1 MKNFQVTKIQSL
13 KISFLFSLFFFCVN
27 SCANPQIT
35 PDFYKG
41 LLNKSRINE
50 SVRLFENALT
60 SSNIF
65 IRQAAAEE
73 LAKLESSSVKLSSK
87 TLRLIR
93 REISGWRAKALGL
106 FENERANE
114 KVLEFFLNFDYIETI
129 PDEVKVYLLKECNK
143 RKVFLYEKE
152 LAAIE
157 GHYAVSRLQYNE
169 ALMFFRA
176 FQEDGNWPRNIPKL
190 FIKYPVL
197 INDLGKAFQYTPYG
211 REGLSLFLQWRDN
224 LEQVNPDEKNILYN
238 LLFYTARIARRSGQN
253 TQAISLFEQALPYA
267 PDTEQSD
274 ACIWYIL
281 ELSLSG
287 TMEFFSLQLEKY
299 ISDWHDG
306 SYFND
311 LLERFLHTLVS
322 KKEWKRII
330 QVFDIIK
337 ASSASMKSGYAWVI
351 ARAVEEG
358 ILSNE
363 NLSSVQGTGTETS
376 IPMLLQTAYNAPY
389 GDVSPVLYYRS
400 LSAEVLD
407 LPFLEFHEETAAD
420 KNRKDSPAMQ
430 FLLGFFANNA
440 AEYVLP
446 YIKQMEKELSVDELR
461 IIAQFLE
468 KEGMYIQSMLLASR
482 YITREDYVSDK
493 RDMELLFPCP
503 YREFVEKYA
512 EEIGIEAY
520 IVFGL
525 IRTESA
531 FQKDVVS
538 RAGAVGL
545 TQLMPATAQEM
556 AGRIRRAGGPDY
568 AAYEN
573 GIDLRDPEINIHIG
587 AFYLNYLKGRFEDT
601 LLSLMAYNGGMNRIR
616 RLRAASV
623 LPVDLFLET
632 ITIAETRDYGRK
644 VLSAAA
650 VYKALYYS
658 DR

>member
-1 MKNFQVTKIQSL
+1 MKKLQVSKIHFL
-13 KISFLFSLFFFCVN
+13 KVNFLFSLFFFCVN
-27 SCANPQIT
+27 SCASPQIT

-41 LLNKSRINE
+41 LLNKSKINE

-60 SSNIF
+60 SSNIY

-73 LAKLESSSVKLSSK
+73 LAKLDASSVKLSLK

-93 REISGWRAKALGL
+93 REISGWRAKAFGL

-114 KVLEFFLNFDYIETI
+114 KVLEFFLNFDYGETI
-129 PDEVKVYLLKECNK
+129 PDEVKVYLIQECNK
-143 RKVFLYEKE
+143 RKVYLDEKE

-169 ALMFFRA
+169 ALVFFRA
-176 FQEDGNWPRNIPKL
+176 FQEDGNWPKVIPKL
-190 FIKYPVL
+190 FVKYPVL
-197 INDLGKAFQYTPYG
+197 INDLGKAFQYTSYG
-211 REGLSLFLQWRDN
+211 REGLSLFLQWWDN
-224 LEQVNPDEKNILYN
+224 LEQENPDEKNVIYN
-238 LLFYTARIARRSGQN
+238 LLFYTARIARRNGQN
-253 TQAISLFEQALPYA
+253 TQAISFFEQALPHA

-287 TMEFFSLQLEKY
+287 TNDFFAQQLGKVV
-299 ISDWHDG
+299 SSWHDG
-306 SYFND
+306 GYFND

-330 QVFDIIK
+330 QIFDIIK
-337 ASSASMKSGYAWVI
+337 DSGASMKSGYAWVI
-351 ARAVEEG
+351 VRAVEEG
-358 ILSNE
+358 ILSKE
-363 NLSSVQGTGTETS
+363 DLSSVQGKEINIS
-376 IPMLLQTAYNAPY
+376 MLMQTAYDAPY

-400 LSAEVLD
+400 LSANVLD
-407 LPFLEFHEETAAD
+407 LPFLEFHEETAAV
-420 KNRKDSPAMQ
+420 KNKKDSPAMQ

-440 AEYVLP
+440 ADYVLP
-446 YIKQMEKELSVDELR
+446 YVKQMEKELSVDELR
-461 IIAQFLE
+461 VIAQSLE
-468 KEGMYIQSMLLASR
+468 KEGMYIQSMLLVSR
-482 YITREDYVSDK
+482 YIAREDYVLEKS
-493 RDMELLFPCP
+493 DMELLFPCP

-512 EEIGIEAY
+512 EEIGIEPH

-531 FQKDVVS
+531 FQKEVVS
-538 RAGAVGL
+538 HAGAVGL

-556 AGRIRRAGGPDY
+556 AGRIKRAGGPDY

-573 GIDLRDPEINIHIG
+573 GVDLRDPEINIHIG

-616 RLRAASV
+616 RLRAASA

-650 VYKALYYS
+650 VYKALYYT

>member
-1 MKNFQVTKIQSL
+1 M
-13 KISFLFSLFFFCVN
+13 
-27 SCANPQIT
+27 
-35 PDFYKG
+35 G
-41 LLNKSRINE
+41 LLNKSKINE
-50 SVRLFENALT
+50 SVRLFENAL
-60 SSNIF
+60 SNSNVYV
-65 IRQAAAEE
+65 RQAAAEE
-73 LAKLESSSVKLSSK
+73 LAKLESSAVKLSTK
-87 TLRLIR
+87 TLRRIR
-93 REISGWRAKALGL
+93 SEISGWRAAAYSL
-106 FENERANE
+106 FENECTSDM
-114 KVLEFFLNFDYIETI
+114 VLEFFFNFNYGETI
-129 PDEVKVYLLKECNK
+129 PDEVKIYLLQECNK
-143 RKVFLYEKE
+143 RKIFLSERE
-152 LAAIE
+152 TAVVE

-169 ALMFFRA
+169 ALVFFRA
-176 FQEDGNWPRNIPKL
+176 FQEDGKWPLNIPKV
-190 FIKYPVL
+190 FVKYPVL
-197 INDLGKAFQYTPYG
+197 INDLGKAFQYTSYG
-211 REGLSLFLQWRDN
+211 REGLSLFLQWQNN
-224 LEQVNPDEKNILYN
+224 LDQKNPDEKNALYN
-238 LLFYTARIARRSGQN
+238 LLFYTARIARRNGQN
-253 TQAISLFEQALPYA
+253 TQAISFFEQALSYA

-287 TMEFFSLQLEKY
+287 TTEFFSRQLEKFV
-299 ISDWHDG
+299 SSWHDG

-330 QVFDIIK
+330 QIFDIIK
-337 ASSASMKSGYAWVI
+337 NSNASMKSGYAWVI
-351 ARAVEEG
+351 VRAVEEG
-358 ILSNE
+358 ILSNGD
-363 NLSSVQGTGTETS
+363 LSSAQGTGKGSDIS
-376 IPMLLQTAYNAPY
+376 IFLQIAYNAPY

-400 LSAEVLD
+400 LSAAILD
-407 LPFLEFHEETAAD
+407 LPFLEFREETAAV

-446 YIKQMEKELSVDELR
+446 YIKMLEQELAVDELR
-461 IIAQFLE
+461 VIAQSLE
-468 KEGMYIQSMLLASR
+468 KEGMYIQSMLLVTR
-482 YITREDYVSDK
+482 YLEKKGYVPDR

-512 EEIGIEAY
+512 EEIGIEAH

-531 FQKDVVS
+531 FQKEIVS
-538 RAGAVGL
+538 RAGAIGL

-556 AGRIRRAGGPDY
+556 AGRIRRTGGPDY

-616 RLRAASV
+616 RLRSASG

-650 VYKALYYS
+650 VYKELYYT
-658 DR
+658 DK